1 MRRIVLLTLLLLTGC
16 VTAPPSGTGSP
27 PAVRPA
33 PPAPAAEPA
42 ESSAP
47 TTATSVA
54 TATPA
59 EPVRK
64 ATSPHVLSLGDFADR
79 NDEHLLSVYPGMS
92 RATVDR
98 IMGDY
103 RSGSWT
109 NPYKRQ
115 QIAAAG
121 GRTYEILFYLT
132 RRPRAANRVS
142 EGNMT
147 PVIFENDR
155 VTAIGRYPLKKL
167 RRAVCEE
174 RGEAACP

>member
-1 MRRIVLLTLLLLTGC
+1 MRRIALLTLLLLTGC
-16 VTAPPSGTGSP
+16 VTAPPSDTGSP

-33 PPAPAAEPA
+33 PPAPTAEPA
-42 ESSAP
+42 ESGGPTPSASPSMAIP
-47 TTATSVA
+47 T
-54 TATPA
+54 

-64 ATSPHVLSLGDFADR
+64 VTPPHVLSLDDFADR

-103 RSGSWT
+103 RSGGWT

-115 QIAAAG
+115 IATAG

-132 RRPRAANRVS
+132 RSPRAANRVS

-174 RGEAACP
+174 RGETACP